1 MGYPYPPRKV
11 VGLLLLIALISLFAG
26 CNEDAANVML
36 AGDSAG
42 NSQPGDGEGEGDDD
56 STPPG
61 TSPMLYEEDAPAVKA
76 SSEDAVTQ

>member
-42 NSQPGDGEGEGDDD
+42 NSQPDDGEGAGDDNDDD
-56 STPPG
+56 STPPARRRCFAKR
-61 TSPMLYEEDAPAVKA
+61 TRRLSKPQAK
-76 SSEDAVTQ
+76 TQ